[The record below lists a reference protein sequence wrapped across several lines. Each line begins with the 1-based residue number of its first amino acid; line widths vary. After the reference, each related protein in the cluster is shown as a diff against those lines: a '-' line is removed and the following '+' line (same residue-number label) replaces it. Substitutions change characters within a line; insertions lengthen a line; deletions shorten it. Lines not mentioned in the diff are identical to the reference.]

1 MRPVKGCLCTLIRTL
16 KPART
21 RRTWPEPTATTVLS
35 RTPPE
40 GCRDSGMRYQFRERF
55 VPHLALLQRAVLMV
69 SHAGH
74 GSVMKGLW
82 SGIPM
87 VLVPWG
93 RDQPGV
99 AARAQRMGTA
109 RIVEPSALDELPH
122 AIDAVLRMPTYAEA
136 ALRHRE
142 RIRAGDPVSRACDL
156 VEQSASADA
165 RGAR

>member
-1 MRPVKGCLCTLIRTL
+1 
-16 KPART
+16 
-21 RRTWPEPTATTVLS
+21 
-35 RTPPE
+35 
-40 GCRDSGMRYQFRERF
+40 MRYQFRERF